1 MKINSNIQA
10 LVAQNVLRTNEEK
23 NAASTER
30 LSSGFKINHG
40 KDSPAGMAIG
50 NRMNAQ
56 IRSLYK
62 AKDNANN
69 AVNVVQ
75 TADGALTEVH
85 NMLQRMNELAVK
97 ASTGTLTSADRNAIQ
112 KEVSQLSKEINRVAK
127 DTEYNTQNL
136 LGGEQQMKGY
146 SLTDPNVSIVGYDPD
161 FEAGKKY
168 EVKFSVIEET
178 VLDDQG
184 NPRKDEYGNLIKK
197 RSIKEDS
204 VEFKKDGQPYAKER
218 IEVEDDKI
226 KITNVDG
233 SSLTIKGNV
242 DAIGAGGSANT
253 QLDITGIGGMKI
265 QVGTKTGQEIRV
277 VIPKMDTD
285 SMGIKDIDM
294 STAGGAQKSIEKI
307 NKAIEYVSASRSR
320 LGAYQNRLESTI
332 ASLAETTENLEGSYS
347 TVKDVD
353 MAEEMV
359 EYTKLQVLVQAGTS
373 MLSQANEQ
381 PQQAL
386 QLLQ

>member
-23 NAASTER
+23 HSASTER

-40 KDSPAGMAIG
+40 KDSPAGMAVS

-62 AKDNANN
+62 AKDNASN

-85 NMLQRMNELAVK
+85 NMLQRMNELGIK
-97 ASTGTLTSADRNAIQ
+97 ASNGTLTTADRNAIQ
-112 KEVSQLSKEINRVAK
+112 KEVDALSEEINRVAK

-146 SLTDPNVSIVGYDPD
+146 TDKPGTAKVAYYDPS
-161 FEAGKKY
+161 FPAGDKY
-168 EVKFSVIEET
+168 AVSLERDTDGSVKATFTKDGAPIPTHNRTVVEDNRVIE
-178 VLDDQG
+178 VLNDG
-184 NPRKDEYGNLIKK
+184 SNLILSYDKSK
-197 RSIKEDS
+197 
-204 VEFKKDGQPYAKER
+204 VTTTAT
-218 IEVEDDKI
+218 EV
-226 KITNVDG
+226 N
-233 SSLTIKGNV
+233 
-242 DAIGAGGSANT
+242 
-253 QLDITGIGGMKI
+253 LDITGIGGMKI
-265 QVGTKTGQEIRV
+265 QVGTKTGQEIQV
-277 VIPKMDTD
+277 VIPKMDTS
-285 SMGIKDIDM
+285 SMGIDDLDM
-294 STAGGAQKSIEKI
+294 RTEKGAQSTLSKI
-307 NKAIEYVSASRSR
+307 KDAIEYVSNARSR

-347 TVKDVD
+347 TIKDVD

-359 EYTKLQVLVQAGTS
+359 DYTKLQVLVQAGTS
-373 MLSQANEQ
+373 MLAQANEQ

>member
-23 NAASTER
+23 NSASTER
-30 LSSGFKINHG
+30 LSSGFKINHA
-40 KDSPAGMAIG
+40 KDTPAGMAIS

-56 IRSLYK
+56 IKSLYK
-62 AKDNANN
+62 AKDNASN

-97 ASTGTLTSADRNAIQ
+97 ASTGTLTTADREAIQ
-112 KEVSQLSKEINRVAK
+112 KEVSALSTEINRVAK

-146 SLTDPNVSIVGYDPD
+146 VTSPAALVGKVKVADYDVSFPKGDYQITFSNPPQLKVNYGSGYEEVPGLKPENVKMEGGLCT
-161 FEAGKKY
+161 A
-168 EVKFSVIEET
+168 T
-178 VLDDQG
+178 LDDG
-184 NPRKDEYGNLIKK
+184 SKLTLSYDKNNPPTGT
-197 RSIKEDS
+197 
-204 VEFKKDGQPYAKER
+204 A
-218 IEVEDDKI
+218 
-226 KITNVDG
+226 T
-233 SSLTIKGNV
+233 
-242 DAIGAGGSANT
+242 
-253 QLDITGIGGMKI
+253 LDITGIGGMKI
-265 QVGTKTGQEIRV
+265 QVGTKSGQEIQV
-277 VIPKMDTD
+277 VIPKMDTT
-285 SMGIKDIDM
+285 SMGIDGLDM
-294 STAGGAQKSIEKI
+294 RTEEGAQKTLEEIAG
-307 NKAIEYVSASRSR
+307 AIEYVSNARSR

-347 TVKDVD
+347 TIKDVD

-359 EYTKLQVLVQAGTS
+359 DYTKLQVLVQAGTS
-373 MLSQANEQ
+373 MLAQANEQ

>member
-1 MKINSNIQA
+1 MKVNSNIQA

-23 NAASTER
+23 NAASTEK
-30 LSSGFKINHG
+30 LSSGFKINHA
-40 KDSPAGMAIG
+40 KDSPSGMAIS

-62 AKDNANN
+62 AKDNASN

-85 NMLQRMNELAVK
+85 NMIQRMNELAVK
-97 ASTGTLTSADRNAIQ
+97 ASTGTLTSADREAIQ
-112 KEVSQLSKEINRVAK
+112 KEVDALRKEIDRVAK

-146 SLTDPNVSIVGYDPD
+146 TEDPSVKVMNYDVDFPKGWYKVDIAAETIEIYTDKDRTTKTSVSNLKDAHAEDGIFTATLNDGSKLVLSYDPASPAATD
-161 FEAGKKY
+161 
-168 EVKFSVIEET
+168 V
-178 VLDDQG
+178 
-184 NPRKDEYGNLIKK
+184 
-197 RSIKEDS
+197 
-204 VEFKKDGQPYAKER
+204 
-218 IEVEDDKI
+218 
-226 KITNVDG
+226 
-233 SSLTIKGNV
+233 
-242 DAIGAGGSANT
+242 
-253 QLDITGIGGMKI
+253 DITGIGGMKI
-265 QVGTKTGQEIRV
+265 QVGTATGQEIQV
-277 VIPKMDTD
+277 VVPKMDPV
-285 SMGIKDIDM
+285 SIGIDEIDM
-294 STAGGAQKSIEKI
+294 RTEKDAREAMETLK
-307 NKAIEYVSASRSR
+307 KALEYVSSARSG
-320 LGAYQNRLESTI
+320 LGAYQNRLESTV
-332 ASLAETTENLEGSYS
+332 ASLSETVENLEGSYS
-347 TVKDVD
+347 TVKDID

>member
-23 NAASTER
+23 NSASTER
-30 LSSGFKINHG
+30 LSSGFKINHA
-40 KDSPAGMAIG
+40 KDSPAGMAVS

-56 IRSLYK
+56 IKSLYK
-62 AKDNANN
+62 AKDNASN

-85 NMLQRMNELAVK
+85 NMLQRMNELGIK
-97 ASTGTLTSADRNAIQ
+97 ASTGTLTTADRNAIQ
-112 KEVSQLSKEINRVAK
+112 KEISALSEEINRVAK

-146 SLTDPNVSIVGYDPD
+146 SHDPEKVKVAYYDPS
-161 FEAGKKY
+161 FPKGNYAVTLVEKSGKVEAS
-168 EVKFSVIEET
+168 FSKDGSPLSNHTFVEDNRVIA
-178 VLDDQG
+178 VLDDG
-184 NPRKDEYGNLIKK
+184 SNLILSYDRTKV
-197 RSIKEDS
+197 STT
-204 VEFKKDGQPYAKER
+204 P
-218 IEVEDDKI
+218 
-226 KITNVDG
+226 TTVD
-233 SSLTIKGNV
+233 
-242 DAIGAGGSANT
+242 
-253 QLDITGIGGMKI
+253 LDITGIGGMKI
-265 QVGTKTGQEIRV
+265 QVGSRSGQEIQV
-277 VIPKMDTD
+277 VIPPMDTV
-285 SMGIKDIDM
+285 SMGIDDLDM
-294 STAGGAQKSIEKI
+294 RTEEGAQKTLEKI
-307 NKAIEYVSASRSR
+307 ADAIEYVSSSRSR

-347 TVKDVD
+347 TIKDVD

-359 EYTKLQVLVQAGTS
+359 DYTKLQVLVQAGTS
-373 MLSQANEQ
+373 MLAQANEQ

>member
-10 LVAQNVLRTNEEK
+10 LVAQSVLRSNEEK

-30 LSSGFKINHG
+30 LSSGFKINHA
-40 KDSPAGMAIG
+40 KDTPAGMAIS

-62 AKDNANN
+62 AKDNASN
-69 AVNVVQ
+69 AVNAVQ

-85 NMLQRMNELAVK
+85 NMLQRMNELGVK
-97 ASTGTLTSADRNAIQ
+97 ASNGTLTSSDREAIQ
-112 KEVSQLSKEINRVAK
+112 KEVTALSEEINRVAK

-146 SLTDPNVSIVGYDPD
+146 VKSPDTLVGKVKVADYDVSFPSGEYQIDFDTPALKVKQGATYVNVPNLKP
-161 FEAGKKY
+161 EN
-168 EVKFSVIEET
+168 VKMDGGLCT
-178 VLDDQG
+178 ATLDD
-184 NPRKDEYGNLIKK
+184 
-197 RSIKEDS
+197 
-204 VEFKKDGQPYAKER
+204 
-218 IEVEDDKI
+218 
-226 KITNVDG
+226 G
-233 SSLTIKGNV
+233 SKLTIAYDEANAPTGNAV
-242 DAIGAGGSANT
+242 
-253 QLDITGIGGMKI
+253 LDITGIGGMKI
-265 QVGTKTGQEIRV
+265 QVGTKTGQEIQV
-277 VIPKMDTD
+277 VIPKMDTV
-285 SMGIKDIDM
+285 SMGIDNLDM
-294 STAGGAQKSIEKI
+294 RTAESAQKTLEKI
-307 NKAIEYVSASRSR
+307 AGAIEYVSNSRSR

-347 TVKDVD
+347 TIKDVD

-359 EYTKLQVLVQAGTS
+359 DYTKLQVLVQAGTS
-373 MLSQANEQ
+373 MLAQANEQ